1 MNSVILHSNKQLRS
15 LFEEPCK
22 LGVVV
27 ESPAAAR
34 TQESVPN
41 FGVIAAKTSDVRA
54 VGFSEIYVS
63 GCGSLWCL
71 ISIAADKLV
80 GGGGK

>member
-1 MNSVILHSNKQLRS
+1 MGTPNEFSDLALKRGAS

-27 ESPAAAR
+27 ESPAAA
-34 TQESVPN
+34 QDSVPN

-63 GCGSLWCL
+63 GRVALSG
-71 ISIAADKLV
+71 A
-80 GGGGK
+80 

>member
-15 LFEEPCK
+15 FVEEPCK
-22 LGVVV
+22 LRVVV
-27 ESPAAAR
+27 ESPAAAAA
-34 TQESVPN
+34 QESVPN

-63 GCGSLWCL
+63 GCGSVAPVLNLNCRR
-71 ISIAADKLV
+71 
-80 GGGGK
+80 

>member
-1 MNSVILHSNKQLRS
+1 MGTLNEFSDLTLKQAAS
-15 LFEEPCK
+15 LVEKPCK

-27 ESPAAAR
+27 ESPAAAAA
-34 TQESVPN
+34 QESVPN

-63 GCGSLWCL
+63 GCGSL
-71 ISIAADKLV
+71 SLV
-80 GGGGK
+80 LNLNCRR